1 MENMYA
7 AVFAF
12 ATGSKTLAPAYPA
25 RTLFGAQVVARN
37 WKRPDAPD
45 DALKALGL

>member
-1 MENMYA
+1 MNA

-25 RTLFGAQVVARN
+25 RTLFAAQVAGMN
-37 WKRPDAPD
+37 WKRPAAPEREFT
-45 DALKALGL
+45 AYGL